1 MSVAPIVGMQ
11 SETIDNGLACLTF
24 SFPSGRS
31 KERYQTISEG
41 GLKIAIASEGA
52 GRTRCGDIGE
62 VRFDRQSA
70 YIFRQPAGTETVT
83 EDLLFTNGWIRLFGI
98 EIKQDWVRQQHRL
111 SGDDPFLDW
120 AFEALD
126 RDFCSSFQSTAT
138 YRRIAEDAR
147 CCPYVGAMRR
157 LFLESRI
164 LELVVLASE
173 ADTGAVNK
181 VEIKSSDAARLDEV
195 KNIILDDLSA
205 SLSIAELAGA
215 VGLNVMKLKRGFKTR
230 FGQTLRQYVIDR
242 RLEEAHAL
250 LSDSDLQI
258 AQVACRVGYTPAHF
272 AHAFHERFGVSPT
285 EARRRNR

>member
-1 MSVAPIVGMQ
+1 MNVAPIVGMKA
-11 SETIDNGLACLTF
+11 EAIADGLACLTCN
-24 SFPSGRS
+24 FPVSGS
-31 KERYQTISEG
+31 EERYQSISEG
-41 GLKIAIASEGA
+41 GLKIAVASEGA
-52 GRTRCGDIGE
+52 GLIRCGDVGE

-70 YIFRQPAGTETVT
+70 YIFRQPTGTETVT

-98 EIKQDWVRQQHRL
+98 EIKQDWVHRQHRL

-126 RDFCSSFQSTAT
+126 RDFCSSFQSTTA
-138 YRRIAEDAR
+138 YRRIAEEAR

-173 ADTGAVNK
+173 ADTGAVSK
-181 VEIKSSDAARLDEV
+181 IDIRSSDAAKLDEV
-195 KNIILDDLSA
+195 KNIILEDVSA
-205 SLSIAELAGA
+205 SLCIADLAGA
-215 VGLNVMKLKRGFKTR
+215 VGLNVMKLKRGFKAR
-230 FGQTLRQYVIDR
+230 FGRTIRQYVIDR

-258 AQVACRVGYTPAHF
+258 AQVAYRVGYTPAHF
-272 AHAFHERFGVSPT
+272 AHAFRKRFGVNPT

>member
-1 MSVAPIVGMQ
+1 MSVAPIVGMLA
-11 SETIDNGLACLTF
+11 ETIDNGLACLTC
-24 SFPSGRS
+24 SFPVGGSE
-31 KERYQTISEG
+31 ERYQTVSKG

-52 GRTRCGDIGE
+52 GLTRCGDVGE
-62 VRFDRQSA
+62 VHFDRQSA
-70 YIFRQPAGTETVT
+70 YIFRQPFGTKTVT

-98 EIKQDWVRQQHRL
+98 EIKQDWVQQQHRL

-126 RDFCSSFQSTAT
+126 RDFCSSFQSTVA
-138 YRRIAEDAR
+138 YRRIAEEAR

-173 ADTGAVNK
+173 ADTGAVSK
-181 VEIKSSDAARLDEV
+181 VEIQSSDAAKLDEV
-195 KNIILDDLSA
+195 KNIIIDDVSA
-205 SLSIAELAGA
+205 PLSIADLAGA
-215 VGLNVMKLKRGFKTR
+215 VGLNVMKLKKGFKAR
-230 FGQTLRQYVIDR
+230 FGQTVRQYVIDR

-258 AQVACRVGYTPAHF
+258 AQVAYRVGYTPAHF
-272 AHAFHERFGVSPT
+272 THAFRTRFSISPT